1 MVTMSPRIREREAQ
15 RASGR
20 KTVFRSRAGTR
31 WVTNPLGLFGLAIIS
46 LFTFTALFPGAIT
59 TEDPLSVEPNI
70 RLLPPSRSHYFGTDE
85 LGRDLFS
92 RVAYGTRISL
102 LSALVAVFG
111 ATLVGTGLGLFAG
124 YFGGKLDEGIMRVSD
139 IFISF
144 PSLILAMAL
153 VAVLGRGL
161 GNAMLAVTFVWWPQY
176 ARLTRGQ
183 VLVLRQVAYVEAAR
197 STGATNWRILW
208 RHILPNG
215 MPVVLVKAS
224 LDIGTAVLI
233 TAGLSFLGLGVR
245 PPTPEL
251 GAMVTQGREF
261 LLSAWWYA
269 TFPGFAIF
277 AIVFGFN
284 LVGDT
289 LRDILDPTLRS

>member
-1 MVTMSPRIREREAQ
+1 MVTMSPRIREQEVQ
-15 RASGR
+15 RAPVR
-20 KTVFRSRAGTR
+20 KGVFRSRAGTR

-139 IFISF
+139 VFISF

-183 VLVLRQVAYVEAAR
+183 VLVLRRVAYVEAAR

-251 GAMVTQGREF
+251 GALVTQGREF